1 MTAPGRPVEREGS
14 PPSATANPLTLVR
27 SRGYLVLLLIA
38 GVLGVPISAAAFGFL
53 ALVNELQSLTYTD
66 LPKALGFHGTPNWW
80 PVPLLAVAGLVVGP
94 IIRYLPGG
102 GGHEPAHGF
111 VASGPTPTAD
121 LPGVALAAVVS
132 LSLGAVI
139 GPEAPLIALGSGLAV
154 AALRL
159 ARKSF
164 PKQATA
170 VVGAS
175 GSFAAISTLLGSP
188 LLGAFLLMEM
198 SGLGG
203 PMLGVVL
210 VPGLLASGIG
220 ALIFTGLG
228 SWTGLGT
235 YSLSLPNVPHAA
247 RPDFAGFGWALL
259 IGVAAAFVGAGIRW
273 FALRL
278 LKVVERRRLPATV
291 LAGVVVGVIALG
303 YAEWTGHAAS
313 GVLYSGQSGL
323 GPLLDTSAQYSGGA
337 LVVLVA
343 CKAVAYSVSM
353 AAFRGGPVFPAMFVG
368 AAGGI
373 ALSHLPGLGVT
384 TGLALGVGAMSAA
397 MLRFPMVSVLLA
409 TLLLGTQGITVMPL
423 VIVAVVVSYVL
434 TLRLPQ
440 PPAAPHGA
448 PAAGQEASEPAGGEP
463 SAGSGGRA
471 SG

>member
-1 MTAPGRPVEREGS
+1 M
-14 PPSATANPLTLVR
+14 
-27 SRGYLVLLLIA
+27 LLLISA
-38 GVLGVPISAAAFGFL
+38 VLGVPISAAAFGFL

-80 PVPLLAVAGLVVGP
+80 PVPLLAVAGLLVGP
-94 IIRYLPGG
+94 IIRYLPGQ
-102 GGHEPAHGF
+102 GGHEPARGF

-159 ARKSF
+159 TRKPF
-164 PKQATA
+164 PKQARA
-170 VVGAS
+170 LVGSS

-203 PMLGVVL
+203 PLLGVVL

-235 YSLSLPNVPHAA
+235 YSLILPDVPHAA
-247 RPDFAGFGWALL
+247 RPDVAEFGWALV
-259 IGVAAAFVGAGIRW
+259 IGVAAALLGSGIRW
-273 FALRL
+273 LALHL
-278 LKVVERRRLPATV
+278 LKLVEPRRLPATV
-291 LAGVVVGVIALG
+291 VAGVVVGVIALV

-323 GPLLDTSAQYSGGA
+323 GPLLENSAQYSAGA
-337 LVVLVA
+337 LVVLVG
-343 CKAVAYSVSM
+343 CKAVAYCVSM
-353 AAFRGGPVFPAMFVG
+353 SAFRGGPVFPSMFVG

-373 ALSHLPGLGVT
+373 LLSHLPGLGET
-384 TGLALGVGAMSAA
+384 AGLAMGVGAMSAA

-409 TLLLGTQGITVMPL
+409 TLLLGTEGLTVMPL

-434 TLRLPQ
+434 TLRLT
-440 PPAAPHGA
+440 PPSTPEAATA
-448 PAAGQEASEPAGGEP
+448 PETSPSTGGEPAGGEP
-463 SAGSGGRA
+463 VGERAARHQAGRDDSRGGRV
-471 SG
+471 

>member
-1 MTAPGRPVEREGS
+1 M
-14 PPSATANPLTLVR
+14 
-27 SRGYLVLLLIA
+27 VLLLIA
-38 GVLGVPISAAAFGFL
+38 AVIGVPISATAFGFL
-53 ALVNELQSLTYTD
+53 ALVNKLQSLTYTD

-80 PVPLLAVAGLVVGP
+80 PVPLLAVAGLLVGP
-94 IIRYLPGG
+94 IVRYLPGN
-102 GGHEPAHGF
+102 GGHEPARGF
-111 VASGPTPTAD
+111 VASGPTPAVN
-121 LPGVALAAVVS
+121 LPGVALAALAS
-132 LSLGAVI
+132 LGLGAVI

-154 AALRL
+154 GVLRL
-159 ARKSF
+159 TRKSF

-235 YSLSLPNVPHAA
+235 YSLTLPNVPHAA
-247 RPDFAGFGWALL
+247 TPDAAGFGWALL
-259 IGVAAAFVGAGIRW
+259 IGVAAALLGVGIRW
-273 FALRL
+273 LALRL
-278 LKVVERRRLPATV
+278 LKLVEPRRLTATV
-291 LAGVVVGVIALG
+291 LAGVVVGVIALL
-303 YAEWTGHAAS
+303 YAEWTSHPAS

-323 GPLLDTSAQYSGGA
+323 GPLLTTNAQYSAGA

-343 CKAVAYSVSM
+343 CKALAYSVSM
-353 AAFRGGPVFPAMFVG
+353 AAFRGGPVFPAVFVG

-384 TGLALGVGAMSAA
+384 AGLAMGVGAMSAA
-397 MLRFPMVSVLLA
+397 MLKMPMTSLLLA
-409 TLLLGTQGITVMPL
+409 TLLLGLEGLTVMPL
-423 VIVAVVVSYVL
+423 VIVAVVASYVL
-434 TLRLPQ
+434 TLRLT
-440 PPAAPHGA
+440 PPPTAAPATEQDADG
-448 PAAGQEASEPAGGEP
+448 PP
-463 SAGSGGRA
+463 SG
-471 SG
+471 

>member
-1 MTAPGRPVEREGS
+1 MTSPGRPAGPEGK
-14 PPSATANPLTLVR
+14 PQATVTDPVRLVR
-27 SRGYLVLLLIA
+27 SRGYVVLLLIA
-38 GVLGVPISAAAFGFL
+38 AVLGVPVSAVAFGFL
-53 ALVNELQSLTYTD
+53 ALVNKLQSLTYTD

-80 PVPLLAVAGLVVGP
+80 PVPLLAVAGLLVGP
-94 IIRYLPGG
+94 VIRYLPGK
-102 GGHEPAHGF
+102 GGHEPAKGF

-121 LPGVALAAVVS
+121 LPGVALAAVAS

-159 ARKSF
+159 TRKSF

-170 VVGAS
+170 VVGSS

-210 VPGLLASGIG
+210 VPGLLAAGIG
-220 ALIFTGLG
+220 ALMFTGLG

-235 YSLSLPNVPHAA
+235 YSLSLPDVPHAA
-247 RPDFAGFGWALL
+247 RPDAAEFGWALL
-259 IGVAAAFVGAGIRW
+259 IGVAAPFIAAGIRW
-273 FALRL
+273 LGLRL
-278 LKVVERRRLPATV
+278 LKLVERQRLPATV
-291 LAGVVVGVIALG
+291 LAGVVVGVIALV
-303 YAEWTGHAAS
+303 YAEWTGHPAS
-313 GVLYSGQSGL
+313 GVLYSGQSAL
-323 GPLLDTSAQYSGGA
+323 GPLLDSSAQYSAGA

-353 AAFRGGPVFPAMFVG
+353 AAFRGGPVFPAMFIG

-384 TGLALGVGAMSAA
+384 TGLAMGVGAMSVA
-397 MLRFPMVSVLLA
+397 MLKFPMVSVLLA
-409 TLLLGTQGITVMPL
+409 TLLLGTEGLTVMPL

-434 TLRLPQ
+434 TLRLTPQ
-440 PPAAPHGA
+440 PTAAA
-448 PAAGQEASEPAGGEP
+448 SAQQEAP
-463 SAGSGGRA
+463 ST
-471 SG
+471 

>member
-1 MTAPGRPVEREGS
+1 MTSASRPAEPEGK
-14 PPSATANPLTLVR
+14 PPAAATDPLSLVR
-27 SRGYLVLLLIA
+27 SRGYAVLLLIA
-38 GVLGVPISAAAFGFL
+38 AVLGVPISAAAFGFL
-53 ALVNELQSLTYTD
+53 ALVNKLQSLTYTD
-66 LPKALGFHGTPNWW
+66 LPEALGFDGTPNWW
-80 PVPLLAVAGLVVGP
+80 PVPLLAVAGLLVGP
-94 IIRYLPGG
+94 IVRYLPGN

-111 VASGPTPTAD
+111 VSSGPTPTVN
-121 LPGVALAAVVS
+121 LPGVALAALAS
-132 LSLGAVI
+132 LGLGAVV

-159 ARKSF
+159 TRKSF

-235 YSLSLPNVPHAA
+235 YSLTLPDVPHAA
-247 RPDFAGFGWALL
+247 TPDAAGFGWALL
-259 IGVAAAFVGAGIRW
+259 IGAAAALLGVGIRW
-273 FALRL
+273 LALGL
-278 LKVVERRRLPATV
+278 LKLVEPRRLTATV
-291 LAGVVVGVIALG
+291 LAGVVVGVIALL
-303 YAEWTGHAAS
+303 YAEWTGHPAS

-323 GPLLDTSAQYSGGA
+323 GPLLTANARYSAGA

-343 CKAVAYSVSM
+343 CKAVAYCVSM

-384 TGLALGVGAMSAA
+384 TGLAMGVGAMSAA
-397 MLRFPMVSVLLA
+397 MLKFPMVSLLLA
-409 TLLLGTQGITVMPL
+409 TLLLGPEGLTVMPL
-423 VIVAVVVSYVL
+423 VIVAVVSSYVL

-440 PPAAPHGA
+440 PPPAAPATEQA
-448 PAAGQEASEPAGGEP
+448 PAGQPNG
-463 SAGSGGRA
+463 
-471 SG
+471 

>member
-1 MTAPGRPVEREGS
+1 MTSPNRPSKPDGQ
-14 PPSATANPLTLVR
+14 PPAATTDPLSLVR
-27 SRGYLVLLLIA
+27 SRGYAVLLLIA
-38 GVLGVPISAAAFGFL
+38 AVLGVPISAAAFGFL

-66 LPKALGFHGTPNWW
+66 LPKALGFHGTPSWW
-80 PVPLLAVAGLVVGP
+80 PVPLLAVAGLLVGP
-94 IIRYLPGG
+94 IVRYLPGN

-111 VASGPTPTAD
+111 VPSGPTPTAN
-121 LPGVALAAVVS
+121 LPGVALAALAS
-132 LSLGAVI
+132 LGLGAVI

-159 ARKSF
+159 TRKSF

-198 SGLGG
+198 SGFGG
-203 PMLGVVL
+203 AMLGVVL

-235 YSLSLPNVPHAA
+235 YSLTLPNVPHAA
-247 RPDFAGFGWALL
+247 TPDAAGFGWALL
-259 IGVAAAFVGAGIRW
+259 IGVAAALLGVGIRW
-273 FALRL
+273 LALSL
-278 LKVVERRRLPATV
+278 LKLVKRRRLTATV
-291 LAGVVVGVIALG
+291 LAGVVVGVIALL
-303 YAEWTGHAAS
+303 YEVWTGHPAS

-323 GPLLDTSAQYSGGA
+323 GPLLTENAQYSAGA

-343 CKAVAYSVSM
+343 CKAVAYCVSM
-353 AAFRGGPVFPAMFVG
+353 AAFRGGPVFPSMFVG

-384 TGLALGVGAMSAA
+384 AGLAMGVGAMSAA
-397 MLRFPMVSVLLA
+397 MLKLPMTSLLLA
-409 TLLLGTQGITVMPL
+409 TLLLGQEGLTVMPL
-423 VIVAVVVSYVL
+423 VIVAVVTSYVL
-434 TLRLPQ
+434 TLRLT
-440 PPAAPHGA
+440 PPPTTA
-448 PAAGQEASEPAGGEP
+448 PATEQDAAVPRGG
-463 SAGSGGRA
+463 
-471 SG
+471 

>member
-1 MTAPGRPVEREGS
+1 MTSQSRQVEPEGK
-14 PPSATANPLTLVR
+14 PAVAATDPLSLVR
-27 SRGYLVLLLIA
+27 SRGYVVLLLIA
-38 GVLGVPISAAAFGFL
+38 AVIGVPISATAFGFL
-53 ALVNELQSLTYTD
+53 ALVNKLQSLTYTD

-80 PVPLLAVAGLVVGP
+80 PVPLLAVAGLLVGP
-94 IIRYLPGG
+94 IVRYLPGN
-102 GGHEPAHGF
+102 GGHEPARGF
-111 VASGPTPTAD
+111 VASGPTPAVN
-121 LPGVALAAVVS
+121 LPGVALAALAS
-132 LSLGAVI
+132 LGLGAVI

-154 AALRL
+154 GGLRL
-159 ARKSF
+159 TRKSF

-235 YSLSLPNVPHAA
+235 YSLTLPNVPHAA
-247 RPDFAGFGWALL
+247 TPDAAGFGWALL
-259 IGVAAAFVGAGIRW
+259 IGVAAALLGVGIRW
-273 FALRL
+273 LALRL
-278 LKVVERRRLPATV
+278 LKLVEPRRLTATV
-291 LAGVVVGVIALG
+291 LAGVVVGVIALL
-303 YAEWTGHAAS
+303 YAEWTSHPAS

-323 GPLLDTSAQYSGGA
+323 GPLLSTNAQYSAGA

-353 AAFRGGPVFPAMFVG
+353 AAFRGGPVFPAVFVG

-384 TGLALGVGAMSAA
+384 AGLAMGVGAMSAA
-397 MLRFPMVSVLLA
+397 MLKMPMTSLLLA
-409 TLLLGTQGITVMPL
+409 TLLLGLEGLTVMPL
-423 VIVAVVVSYVL
+423 VIVAVVASYVL
-434 TLRLPQ
+434 TLRLT
-440 PPAAPHGA
+440 PPPTAAPA
-448 PAAGQEASEPAGGEP
+448 TEQDAGGPP
-463 SAGSGGRA
+463 SG
-471 SG
+471 

>member
-1 MTAPGRPVEREGS
+1 MQVGGLGVTSQSRQVEPEGK
-14 PPSATANPLTLVR
+14 PAVAATDPLSLVR
-27 SRGYLVLLLIA
+27 SRGYVVLLLIA
-38 GVLGVPISAAAFGFL
+38 AVIGVPISATAFGFL
-53 ALVNELQSLTYTD
+53 ALVNKLQSLTYTD

-80 PVPLLAVAGLVVGP
+80 PVPLLAVAGLLVGP
-94 IIRYLPGG
+94 IVRYLPGN
-102 GGHEPAHGF
+102 GGHEPARGF
-111 VASGPTPTAD
+111 VASGPTPAVN
-121 LPGVALAAVVS
+121 LPGVALAALAS
-132 LSLGAVI
+132 LGLGAVI

-154 AALRL
+154 GGLRL
-159 ARKSF
+159 TRKSF

-235 YSLSLPNVPHAA
+235 YSLTLPNVPHAA
-247 RPDFAGFGWALL
+247 TPDAAGFGWALL
-259 IGVAAAFVGAGIRW
+259 IGVAAALLGVGIRW
-273 FALRL
+273 LALRL
-278 LKVVERRRLPATV
+278 LKLVEPRRLTATV
-291 LAGVVVGVIALG
+291 LAGVVVGVIALL
-303 YAEWTGHAAS
+303 YAEWTSHPAS

-323 GPLLDTSAQYSGGA
+323 GPLLSTNAQYSAGA

-353 AAFRGGPVFPAMFVG
+353 AAFRGGPVFPAVFVG

-384 TGLALGVGAMSAA
+384 AGLAMGVGAMSAA
-397 MLRFPMVSVLLA
+397 MLKMPMTSLLLA
-409 TLLLGTQGITVMPL
+409 TLLLGLEGLTVMPL
-423 VIVAVVVSYVL
+423 VIVAVVASYVL
-434 TLRLPQ
+434 TLRLT
-440 PPAAPHGA
+440 PPPTAAPA
-448 PAAGQEASEPAGGEP
+448 TEQDAGGPP
-463 SAGSGGRA
+463 SG
-471 SG
+471 

>member
-1 MTAPGRPVEREGS
+1 M
-14 PPSATANPLTLVR
+14 
-27 SRGYLVLLLIA
+27 LLLIA
-38 GVLGVPISAAAFGFL
+38 AVLGIPISAAAFGFL

-80 PVPLLAVAGLVVGP
+80 PVPLLAVAGLLVAP
-94 IIRYLPGG
+94 IIRYLPGN
-102 GGHEPAHGF
+102 GGHEPARGF
-111 VASGPTPTAD
+111 VASGPTPTAY
-121 LPGVALAAVVS
+121 LPGVTLAALVS

-159 ARKSF
+159 TRKSF

-170 VVGAS
+170 VVGSS

-203 PMLGVVL
+203 PLLGVVL

-235 YSLSLPNVPHAA
+235 YSLVLPDVPHAA
-247 RPDFAGFGWALL
+247 EPDVAEFGWALL
-259 IGVAAAFVGAGIRW
+259 IGVAAALVAAGIRW
-273 FALRL
+273 LALHL
-278 LKVVERRRLPATV
+278 LKLVEPRRLPATV
-291 LAGVVVGVIALG
+291 LAGVVVGVIALV

-323 GPLLDTSAQYSGGA
+323 GPLLENSAQYSAGA
-337 LVVLVA
+337 LVVLVT
-343 CKAVAYSVSM
+343 CKAVAYSVSLS
-353 AAFRGGPVFPAMFVG
+353 AFRGGPVFPSMFIG

-373 ALSHLPGLGVT
+373 ALSHLPGLGET
-384 TGLALGVGAMSAA
+384 AGLAMGVGAMSAA
-397 MLRFPMVSVLLA
+397 MLKFPMVSVLLA

-434 TLRLPQ
+434 TLRLTP
-440 PPAAPHGA
+440 PPAAA
-448 PAAGQEASEPAGGEP
+448 PAAEPEASRSAGGEP
-463 SAGSGGRA
+463 AAGDEGGRA
-471 SG
+471 SR